1 MAAVLPDWRWTR
13 PIAGHVFGDFD
24 ALSWDLGD
32 PDGEVI
38 TNPLEIKLSK
48 REPNELPISAATL
61 RALVNT
67 PDESLTFTAVPPG
80 SGERIGV
87 DRDSNGDGIVNSLD
101 LGLFKQMFFLL
112 SGP

>member
-1 MAAVLPDWRWTR
+1 
-13 PIAGHVFGDFD
+13 
-24 ALSWDLGD
+24 LGD